1 VKNPALPGHLQIL
14 CDSLRLRIFVV
25 KKAGYAH
32 SPLTA
37 ELNFRLLVECPRDK
51 NRFLIFSISWK
62 D

>member
-32 SPLTA
+32 STA
-37 ELNFRLLVECPRDK
+37 DSGAEFRLLVECPRDK